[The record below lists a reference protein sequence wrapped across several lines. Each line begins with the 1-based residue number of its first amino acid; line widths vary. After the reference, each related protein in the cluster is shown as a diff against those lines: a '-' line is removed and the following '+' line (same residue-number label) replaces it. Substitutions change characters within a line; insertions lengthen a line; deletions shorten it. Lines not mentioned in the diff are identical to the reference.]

1 MADLKQKEGSCSGY
15 DGPVAI
21 KLCGYKALWPHQ
33 PCCCHDDVIGHY
45 IGISPVRQTQVS
57 TITSEANRST
67 NGFIRVGPFMTTQIC
82 LVPKTSNI
90 GCACYV
96 RHRYVADRLANVI
109 NLIGDPILGVQKTGS
124 ETGSAR
130 NSSRLCILCHKSRSF
145 LLVGLCHAIRTSL
158 YTVPD
163 SVLPTQT

>member
-1 MADLKQKEGSCSGY
+1 MIKTALLRLSYVYTKHSGLIIHA
-15 DGPVAI
+15 VAMMTS
-21 KLCGYKALWPHQ
+21 L
-33 PCCCHDDVIGHY
+33 
-45 IGISPVRQTQVS
+45 GISPVRQTQVS
-57 TITSEANRST
+57 MITSEANRST

-109 NLIGDPILGVQKTGS
+109 NLIGDPILGVKKTGS

-145 LLVGLCHAIRTSL
+145 LLVGLCHAIGTSL
-158 YTVPD
+158 SALYRA
-163 SVLPTQT
+163 